1 MYRIRLTD
9 GRELEFPSIQ
19 EFSAAVH
26 DGTVD
31 EDASIFHR
39 RAERWLP
46 VREHPHYIQARAQTP
61 APRPRP
67 APPAPESDGVDLD
80 AILSLLDAPSDDSA
94 PSRQPAPPPAEPV
107 RGESP
112 VDAAPAAGSVNELEF
127 LRTGLETGEAELR
140 QETAEAEA
148 KAEADAEAA
157 GEPVESDVTEPMRR
171 IADDIEEVPQEPL
184 PIEALAPDEPPA
196 SEAPLASPLVTPE
209 TPRDATWNRAP
220 EPALPKLDLDPLG
233 GDFGRVS
240 APNPATRQARLS
252 RWAPPPR
259 EPEQP
264 VAPAAAVELRSATMS
279 PPLPEADIPSY
290 ELVEATSPTVEETG
304 VPDLDWASTVESEP
318 FAIGAHT
325 RRKWMPVA
333 AAVGAVLL
341 IVAVILFRKS
351 GEDSVAREGLPVA
364 VDAANASP
372 APSRRTEDTAALV
385 TPPAVP
391 DGRPSDVPV
400 VPAARDTAPEPLV
413 MPAAPVVGRR
423 VRVDPGVVT
432 LAPVN
437 LGGSGGMRSHAD
449 LMRFYDQ
456 QYGQAQAALEAEL
469 VRAGFSRL
477 FGISTLT
484 TSDGLASGRRALAIG
499 RSALSSYR
507 TRQAGIE
514 QAYQDSLRTIGRRLG
529 LGAGELAAWAP
540 RPSRREPG
548 ITAALADPVLDGA
561 DEILELLQREIGRY
575 RLQGNTLVFE
585 SRSSAERYAGLRASV
600 ERGVAGLDQSHL
612 TLRAVSRA
620 IGASLP
626 LEVVN

>member
-31 EDASIFHR
+31 EHASIFHR

-46 VREHPHYIQARAQTP
+46 VREHPHYIQARAQAPTP
-61 APRPRP
+61 APRPAP
-67 APPAPESDGVDLD
+67 AAPDPADGVDLD
-80 AILSLLDAPSDDSA
+80 AILSLLDAPA
-94 PSRQPAPPPAEPV
+94 GAPAPPRQPSPQPAEPV
-107 RGESP
+107 REDPPAEAGP
-112 VDAAPAAGSVNELEF
+112 VTASADGLEV
-127 LRTGLETGEAELR
+127 LRTGFEP
-140 QETAEAEA
+140 AEASVTGPGPVAGPAPDPSES
-148 KAEADAEAA
+148 EAA
-157 GEPVESDVTEPMRR
+157 EEASRVAE
-171 IADDIEEVPQEPL
+171 DIEEVPQEPL
-184 PIEALAPDEPPA
+184 PIEALAPDERPAAAAPPA
-196 SEAPLASPLVTPE
+196 APLVTPE
-209 TPRDATWNRAP
+209 APRDPMRDRPP
-220 EPALPKLDLDPLG
+220 EPGHPKLDLDPLG

-240 APNPATRQARLS
+240 PPDPATRQARLS
-252 RWAPPPR
+252 RWARPR
-259 EPEQP
+259 AREAPQAP
-264 VAPAAAVELRSATMS
+264 ATAPAARSLAAA
-279 PPLPEADIPSY
+279 PPLPEADIPSR
-290 ELVEATSPTVEETG
+290 ELVEATTPTVEDSG
-304 VPDLDWASTVESEP
+304 VPDLDWASAVESEP
-318 FAIGAHT
+318 FAIGAHA

-333 AAVGAVLL
+333 AAVGAVLV

-351 GEDSVAREGLPVA
+351 GEEPVTREGLPTA
-364 VDAANASP
+364 VDAASATP
-372 APSRRTEDTAALV
+372 APTRRTEDTAALV

-391 DGRPSDVPV
+391 DGRPSTVPV
-400 VPAARDTAPEPLV
+400 APVAAADTAPEPLV
-413 MPAAPVVGRR
+413 MPAPPMGGRR
-423 VRVDPGVVT
+423 VKVDPGVVT

-437 LGGSGGMRSHAD
+437 LGGSGMRSHAD

-484 TSDGLASGRRALAIG
+484 TSDGLASGRRALITG
-499 RSALSSYR
+499 RSALSAYR

-514 QAYQDSLRTIGRRLG
+514 RAYQDSLRAIGRRLG
-529 LGAGELAAWAP
+529 LGAGELTAWAP
-540 RPSRREPG
+540 RPSRREPES
-548 ITAALADPVLDGA
+548 TAALADPVLDGA

-585 SRSSAERYAGLRASV
+585 NRSVAERYAALRASV

-612 TLRAVSRA
+612 TLRAVTRA
-620 IGASLP
+620 IGTSLP

>member
-61 APRPRP
+61 APRPRH

-80 AILSLLDAPSDDSA
+80 AILSLLDAPSGDSA
-94 PSRQPAPPPAEPV
+94 PSRQPAPPPAEPA
-107 RGESP
+107 RDE
-112 VDAAPAAGSVNELEF
+112 APADTTPVAGSVDGLEF
-127 LRTGLETGEAELR
+127 LRTGFETGEAELR
-140 QETAEAEA
+140 QEAAEAEA
-148 KAEADAEAA
+148 QSEAEAA
-157 GEPVESDVTEPMRR
+157 RESVESDVTEPMHR

-184 PIEALAPDEPPA
+184 PIEALAPDEPMA
-196 SEAPLASPLVTPE
+196 SEAPPAAPLVTPE
-209 TPRDATWNRAP
+209 TPRDATWNRP
-220 EPALPKLDLDPLG
+220 QEPALPKLDLDPLG

-240 APNPATRQARLS
+240 APDPATRQARLS

-259 EPEQP
+259 EPGHST
-264 VAPAAAVELRSATMS
+264 APAAAVELRSATKS
-279 PPLPEADIPSY
+279 PPLPAADIPSY
-290 ELVEATSPTVEETG
+290 ELVEATSPAAEASG
-304 VPDLDWASTVESEP
+304 VPDLDWASAVESEP

-351 GEDSVAREGLPVA
+351 GEDPVAREGLPVA
-364 VDAANASP
+364 VDAASASP
-372 APSRRTEDTAALV
+372 APSRRAEDTAALV

-400 VPAARDTAPEPLV
+400 APAAKDTAPEPLV

-484 TSDGLASGRRALAIG
+484 TSDGLASGRRALANG
-499 RSALSSYR
+499 RSALSAYR

-514 QAYQDSLRTIGRRLG
+514 RAYQDSLRTIGRQLG
-529 LGAGELAAWAP
+529 LGAGDLAAWAP
-540 RPSRREPG
+540 RPSRREPES
-548 ITAALADPVLDGA
+548 TAALADPVLDGA

-585 SRSSAERYAGLRASV
+585 SRSTAERYAGLRASV

>member
-46 VREHPHYIQARAQTP
+46 VREHPHYIQARAQAP

-67 APPAPESDGVDLD
+67 APSAPEGDGVDLD
-80 AILSLLDAPSDDSA
+80 AILSLLDAPSNGSA
-94 PSRQPAPPPAEPV
+94 PPRQRTPPPVEPAREETPVDATPAAEPV
-107 RGESP
+107 
-112 VDAAPAAGSVNELEF
+112 DELEF
-127 LRTGLETGEAELR
+127 LRTGLEPAEAEVR
-140 QETAEAEA
+140 EAEAEA
-148 KAEADAEAA
+148 PQ
-157 GEPVESDVTEPMRR
+157 GSTESDGAEPMHR
-171 IADDIEEVPQEPL
+171 IADDIEEVPQDPL
-184 PIEALAPDEPPA
+184 PIEALAPDEPAA
-196 SEAPLASPLVTPE
+196 SEAPPVAPLVTPE
-209 TPRDATWNRAP
+209 TPRDPMWNRAP
-220 EPALPKLDLDPLG
+220 EPAVPKLELDPLG
-233 GDFGRVS
+233 GDFARVS
-240 APNPATRQARLS
+240 APDPATRQARLS

-259 EPEQP
+259 EPERP
-264 VAPAAAVELRSATMS
+264 VASAAPAEVRSATTAL
-279 PPLPEADIPSY
+279 PLPEADIPSY
-290 ELVEATSPTVEETG
+290 ALVEATSPAAAESG

-351 GEDSVAREGLPVA
+351 GEDPVAREGLPVA

-391 DGRPSDVPV
+391 DGRPSTVPTL
-400 VPAARDTAPEPLV
+400 PAAKDTAPEPLV

-423 VRVDPGVVT
+423 VKVDPGDVT

-437 LGGSGGMRSHAD
+437 LGGGGGMHSHAD

-469 VRAGFSRL
+469 VRGGFSRL

-484 TSDGLASGRRALAIG
+484 TSDGLASGRRALSTG

-514 QAYQDSLRTIGRRLG
+514 RAYQDSLRVIGRRLG

-540 RPSRREPG
+540 RPSRREPES
-548 ITAALADPVLDGA
+548 TAALADPVLDGA
-561 DEILELLQREIGRY
+561 DEILELLQREVGRY

-585 SRSSAERYAGLRASV
+585 NRSGAERYAALRASV

>member
-31 EDASIFHR
+31 EHASIFHR
-39 RAERWLP
+39 RADRWLP
-46 VREHPHYIQARAQTP
+46 VREHPHYIQARAQAP
-61 APRPRP
+61 APAP
-67 APPAPESDGVDLD
+67 AAPEADGVDLD
-80 AILSLLDAPSDDSA
+80 AILSLLDAPAGTPA
-94 PSRQPAPPPAEPV
+94 PRRPPTPPPAEPMV
-107 RGESP
+107 APPRSDSSP
-112 VDAAPAAGSVNELEF
+112 VIESVDELEV
-127 LRTGLETGEAELR
+127 LRTGFEP
-140 QETAEAEA
+140 AEATAPEPGPDPVA
-148 KAEADAEAA
+148 SRDAMESNAAEAVNRV
-157 GEPVESDVTEPMRR
+157 G
-171 IADDIEEVPQEPL
+171 DDIEEVPQEPL
-184 PIEALAPDEPPA
+184 PIEALAPDDRPA
-196 SEAPLASPLVTPE
+196 LAAPLVTPE
-209 TPRDATWNRAP
+209 APRDPMRDRPA
-220 EPALPKLDLDPLG
+220 EPAHPKIELDPLG

-240 APNPATRQARLS
+240 APDPATRQARLS
-252 RWAPPPR
+252 RWARPEER
-259 EPEQP
+259 E
-264 VAPAAAVELRSATMS
+264 APQAQAAAAEARSRIA
-279 PPLPEADIPSY
+279 PPLLPEADIPTR
-290 ELVEATSPTVEETG
+290 ELVEATTPAAADSG
-304 VPDLDWASTVESEP
+304 VPDLDWAAAVESEP
-318 FAIGAHT
+318 FAIGAQA

-351 GEDSVAREGLPVA
+351 GEDSVAQEGLPVA
-364 VDAANASP
+364 VDAASATP
-372 APSRRTEDTAALV
+372 APTRRTEDTAALV

-391 DGRPSDVPV
+391 EGRPSTAPA
-400 VPAARDTAPEPLV
+400 VPAAAADTADEPLV
-413 MPAAPVVGRR
+413 MPAAPMVARR
-423 VRVDPGVVT
+423 VKVEPGVVT

-437 LGGSGGMRSHAD
+437 LGGGSAMRSHAD

-484 TSDGLASGRRALAIG
+484 TSDGLASGRRALTTG

-507 TRQAGIE
+507 SRQAGIE
-514 QAYQDSLRTIGRRLG
+514 QAYQDSLRAIGRRLG

-540 RPSRREPG
+540 RPSRREPESTG
-548 ITAALADPVLDGA
+548 ALADPVLDGA

-585 SRSSAERYAGLRASV
+585 SRSVAERYAALRASV

-612 TLRAVSRA
+612 TLRAVTRA
-620 IGASLP
+620 IGTSLP

>member
-31 EDASIFHR
+31 EDASIYHR

-46 VREHPHYIQARAQTP
+46 VREHPHYLQARAQTP
-61 APRPRP
+61 APPPKP
-67 APPAPESDGVDLD
+67 AAAASEGDGVDLD
-80 AILSLLDAPSDDSA
+80 AILSLLDAPASTAASA
-94 PSRQPAPPPAEPV
+94 PRPASPPAEPAGQQPPAEERPV
-107 RGESP
+107 LESVDDLP
-112 VDAAPAAGSVNELEF
+112 V
-127 LRTGLETGEAELR
+127 LRTGLEP
-140 QETAEAEA
+140 AEA
-148 KAEADAEAA
+148 KDP
-157 GEPVESDVTEPMRR
+157 EPVEESSPEPVEAGASETVTR
-171 IADDIEEVPQEPL
+171 IGDDIEEVPQEPM
-184 PIEALAPDEPPA
+184 PIDALAPDDAPANTAPPA
-196 SEAPLASPLVTPE
+196 TAHGAAEP
-209 TPRDATWNRAP
+209 PRDAFWNRAP
-220 EPALPKLDLDPLG
+220 EPTLAKLDLDPLG
-233 GDFGRVS
+233 GDFGTARPS
-240 APNPATRQARLS
+240 DPASREARRS
-252 RWAPPPR
+252 RWAPPPEHER
-259 EPEQP
+259 RG
-264 VAPAAAVELRSATMS
+264 AAAAVGTAARAATVAA
-279 PPLPEADIPSY
+279 PLADADIPSH
-290 ELVEATSPTVEETG
+290 ELVEATTPALPDTE
-304 VPDLDWASTVESEP
+304 VPELDWPSKVEHEP
-318 FAIGAHT
+318 FVIGAHV

-351 GEDSVAREGLPVA
+351 GEDPVEREGLPVA
-364 VDAANASP
+364 VDAASATP
-372 APSRRTEDTAALV
+372 APVKRTEDTADLV

-391 DGRPSDVPV
+391 EGGPSASPALPP
-400 VPAARDTAPEPLV
+400 PAADTAADPIV
-413 MPAAPVVGRR
+413 MPAPPVGGRR
-423 VRVDPGVVT
+423 LKVDPGVVT
-432 LAPVN
+432 LAPIN
-437 LGGSGGMRSHAD
+437 LGSGSGMRSHAD

-484 TSDGLASGRRALAIG
+484 TSDGLASGRRALTSG

-507 TRQAGIE
+507 TRQAMIE
-514 QAYQDSLRTIGRRLG
+514 RAYQDSLRGIGRRLG

-540 RPSRREPG
+540 RPSRREPES
-548 ITAALADPVLDGA
+548 TAALADPVLDGA

-585 SRSSAERYAGLRASV
+585 NRSTAERYAALRASV

-620 IGASLP
+620 IGTSLP